1 MTPHSGMNA
10 RLDWIFLLDEYVEEK
25 VVAINCSLLGCG
37 SVLAGDILLM
47 VSAVLTASI
56 FRAVYEE

>member
-1 MTPHSGMNA
+1 MNA